1 MKKQTRSKLLVIEG
15 LDGSGKAT
23 QAALLTQRL
32 RELGLPVRQVSF
44 PNYEDDSS
52 ALVRMYLQGQLGQA
66 EEVNAY
72 AASLFYTVDRYATF
86 RKSIQ
91 QDWEQGCILVADR
104 YTTSNMVHQC
114 TKEPRENW
122 GTYLSWLEDLE
133 YEKVGLPRP
142 DRVIY
147 LDLEPALSR
156 RLLEKR
162 YGGDQSKKDIHEA
175 NFQYLLHCRE
185 SALYAAE
192 KFGWQRISC
201 GEGTEIR
208 SVEDIGQELWQLV
221 QGLLSP
227 EN

>member
-1 MKKQTRSKLLVIEG
+1 M
-15 LDGSGKAT
+15 
-23 QAALLTQRL
+23 
-32 RELGLPVRQVSF
+32 
-44 PNYEDDSS
+44 
-52 ALVRMYLQGQLGQA
+52 
-66 EEVNAY
+66 
-72 AASLFYTVDRYATF
+72 
-86 RKSIQ
+86 
-91 QDWEQGCILVADR
+91 ADR

-114 TKEPRENW
+114 TKEHRENW
-122 GTYLSWLEDLE
+122 DAYLSWLEDLE

-142 DRVIY
+142 DQVIY

-162 YGGDQSKKDIHEA
+162 YDGDLSKKDIHEA

-192 KFGWQRISC
+192 KLGWRRISC
-201 GEGTEIR
+201 GEGEQIR